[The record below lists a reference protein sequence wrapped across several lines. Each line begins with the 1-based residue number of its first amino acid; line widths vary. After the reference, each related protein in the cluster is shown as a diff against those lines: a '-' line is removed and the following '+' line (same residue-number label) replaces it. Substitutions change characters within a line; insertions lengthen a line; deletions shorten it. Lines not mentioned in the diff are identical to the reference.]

1 MIIKKFKFS
10 FKSLIKA
17 WPIFV
22 ILLLSGAAV
31 WLANQY
37 LTSKT
42 AEVEERLFDQ
52 AAKSKIKVVVPIRNL
67 LAGEELS
74 IATLATREVPRE
86 YVNSDALTQESIA
99 SYEGKKLVRSVTKG
113 TPLLASFIAAYEFK
127 PFSTTIAD
135 GTRAIT
141 IPVDEINSVSGMLT
155 VGDKVD
161 LLVMM
166 QAPIVDAPNA
176 RQDMQL
182 VPLLEGVTVQATGTF
197 TKRELL
203 AQSEQPERPT
213 NGNRPAGSYNT
224 ITIAVLPRDAQKVVL
239 AQQSGRIVAL
249 LRRPDDAAMF
259 SQSLSTSEAFGYVQS
274 KPPPRGPM
282 ISYIVGG
289 SFSTGS
295 QGLQAEVGVNPTS
308 DAGGLDM
315 QALTRLL
322 QSNR

>member
-1 MIIKKFKFS
+1 MIFKKDKLS
-10 FKSLIKA
+10 FKSLTKVL
-17 WPIFV
+17 PIFV
-22 ILLLSGAAV
+22 ILLLAGAAV

-42 AEVEERLFDQ
+42 QEVEESLRDQ
-52 AAKSKIKVVVPIRNL
+52 AAKARIKVVVPIRNL
-67 LAGEELS
+67 QAGEDLRIE
-74 IATLATREVPRE
+74 TLATREVPSE
-86 YVNSDALTQESIA
+86 YVNSDALTQETVA
-99 SYEGKKLVRSVTKG
+99 SYEGKKLVRDVIKG

-161 LLVMM
+161 LLVLM
-166 QAPIVDAPNA
+166 QAPMLDAPNA

-203 AQSEQPERPT
+203 AQSEQAERPE

-274 KPPPRGPM
+274 KPLPRGPM

-289 SFSTGS
+289 NFNTGS
-295 QGLQAEVGVNPTS
+295 QGLMAEVGVNPAS
-308 DAGGLDM
+308 DAGALDM
-315 QALTRLL
+315 QALSRLL
-322 QSNR
+322 QSN